1 MLPAQV
7 MSLLQTI
14 TLKTTYKTMHSQG
27 KTIVRILIISL
38 AVIVVVGYALF
49 QARNLITGPTITL
62 ISPAPG
68 SNVANPLVSIE
79 GITKNISFITLNDR
93 QIYVNKNG
101 AFKEELLLSPGY
113 NVWKLEAKDKFGRN
127 VSKRIELIFNKS

>member
-1 MLPAQV
+1 
-7 MSLLQTI
+7 
-14 TLKTTYKTMHSQG
+14 MHSQG